1 MWSEFGSKTGY
12 NIGLDSEKIVQRIG
26 EANVIDYHGFVIYD
40 SEQQKRLIR
49 KIISDYLP
57 ELFQTPFERILEA
70 GEKNPEDPVYRKA
83 CRKFQK
89 IAAVYAMFFKHEAF
103 KEEQEYRFIFKKQ
116 KGTEVNFREKDG
128 FMIPFIKIQLS
139 EENLPVKEIMVAPQ
153 NHIDLAKKGMEYMM
167 KSKGYRVP
175 VHLSDIKLRY

>member
-1 MWSEFGSKTGY
+1 MLEEAVFLAGGKNKEYFVLSFSNCRDSITMWSEFGSKTGY

-40 SEQQKRLIR
+40 PELQKRLIR

-57 ELFQTPFERILEA
+57 EIFQTPFERILEA

-103 KEEQEYRFIFKKQ
+103 KEEQESRFISQ
-116 KGTEVNFREKDG
+116 
-128 FMIPFIKIQLS
+128 ILS
-139 EENLPVKEIMVAPQ
+139 
-153 NHIDLAKKGMEYMM
+153 
-167 KSKGYRVP
+167 
-175 VHLSDIKLRY
+175 